1 MNILLAIHGGA
12 MHHIK
17 PITRQPLRL
26 RATIAMLMALA
37 LLLLADGAPASGVED
52 SNSVNVTA
60 QVELAQPDCFGQDF
74 AISFLPDIDINDPI
88 MIQVP
93 DSMSDSAVINLDIV
107 DGQTEDCDPITGY
120 VTFSEAGFKNS
131 SNTPVTFLSTT
142 FECDGS
148 LLSADSNDTFT
159 CGQGGAS
166 SPLTIDLTVT
176 AVDDGEAQQ
185 DYYTNTISIDLF
197 ANP

>member
-1 MNILLAIHGGA
+1 MN
-12 MHHIK
+12 HIK
-17 PITRQPLRL
+17 PPAHQPLRL
-26 RATIAMLMALA
+26 RAAFALLMASA

-60 QVELAQPDCFGQDF
+60 QVELAQPGCFGLDSP
-74 AISFLPDIDINDPI
+74 ISFLPDIDINDPI
-88 MIQVP
+88 TIQVP
-93 DSMSDSAVINLDIV
+93 DSMSDSAVIYLDIV

-120 VTFSEAGFKNS
+120 VTFSEDGFKNS
-131 SNTPVTFLSTT
+131 SNTPVTFLSTA
-142 FECDGS
+142 FECDGDGS
-148 LLSADSNDTFT
+148 PLTAVNDTFS

-166 SPLTIDLTVT
+166 SPSTIDLTVT

-185 DYYTNTISIDLF
+185 EYYTNTISIDLF

>member
-1 MNILLAIHGGA
+1 

-52 SNSVNVTA
+52 SNPVKDSNSVNVTA

-74 AISFLPDIDINDPI
+74 AISFLPDIEYLTLEDPI

-93 DSMSDSAVINLDIV
+93 DSMSDSAVIYLDIV

-131 SNTPVTFLSTT
+131 SNTPVTFLSTA
-142 FECDGS
+142 FECDGDGPP
-148 LLSADSNDTFT
+148 LTAVNDTFT

-176 AVDDGEAQQ
+176 AVDDGEAQR

>member
-1 MNILLAIHGGA
+1 

-52 SNSVNVTA
+52 SNSNYVNVTA
-60 QVELAQPDCFGQDF
+60 QVELAQPGCFGQDF
-74 AISFLPDIDINDPI
+74 AISFLPDIEYLTLDDPI

-93 DSMSDSAVINLDIV
+93 DSMSDSAVIYLDIV
-107 DGQTEDCDPITGY
+107 DGQTEDCDSITGY
-120 VTFSEAGFKNS
+120 VTFSEDGFKNS
-131 SNTPVTFLSTT
+131 SNTPVTFLSTA
-142 FECDGS
+142 FECDGDGS
-148 LLSADSNDTFT
+148 PLTAVNDTFT

-176 AVDDGEAQQ
+176 AEANGEAQQ
-185 DYYTNTISIDLF
+185 DYYTNRISINLF